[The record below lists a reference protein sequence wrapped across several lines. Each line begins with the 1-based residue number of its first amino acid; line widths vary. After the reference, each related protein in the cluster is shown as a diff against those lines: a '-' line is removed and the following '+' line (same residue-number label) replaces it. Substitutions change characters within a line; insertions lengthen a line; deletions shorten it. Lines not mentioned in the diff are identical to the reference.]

1 MPVLFKDVFQNGS
14 IIGVWHITE
23 SVEELIQ
30 NVHLSCSESE
40 SLNSYKHEN
49 RKKQWLS
56 YRVLIQELVGEKYD
70 ISYSD
75 FGKPYLNLEKKNN
88 HISITHSGDHSAVI
102 INAHSYV
109 GIDIEKPSKRIERVS
124 GRFLSDDEL
133 AFIDLGNKW
142 DHLTIC
148 WTVKEALFKIHGNL
162 CYDFREQIIIESFSF
177 AQSGQV
183 NCIILGDNDQHE
195 YCVKYTKINGF
206 YLAYVTA

>member
-1 MPVLFKDVFQNGS
+1 MPVIFKDVFLNGS
-14 IIGVWHITE
+14 IIGVWQITE
-23 SVEELIQ
+23 SVEDLIQ
-30 NVHLSCSESE
+30 NVHLSSRESE
-40 SLNSYKHEN
+40 SLTSYKHEN
-49 RKKQWLS
+49 RKRQWLS

-75 FGKPYLNLEKKNN
+75 FGKPFLKVEKKNN

-102 INAHSYV
+102 INRHSSV

-133 AFIDLGNKW
+133 GFIDFGNKW

-162 CYDFREQIIIESFSF
+162 CYDFREQIMIAPFSFS
-177 AQSGQV
+177 QSGQV
-183 NCIILGDNDQHE
+183 NCKILGDNDLHE
-195 YCVKYTKINGF
+195 YEVRYTKINGF

>member
-14 IIGVWHITE
+14 IVGVWKITE
-23 SVEELIQ
+23 TVEELYQKVNLAIIDK
-30 NVHLSCSESE
+30 E
-40 SLNSYKHEN
+40 SLVSYKHEN

-102 INAHSYV
+102 INENSSV

-124 GRFLSDDEL
+124 QRFLSDDEL
-133 AFIDLGNKW
+133 KFIDANNKW

-162 CYDFREQIIIESFSF
+162 CYDFREQIVINPFNYTET
-177 AQSGQV
+177 GQV
-183 NCIILGDNDQHE
+183 
-195 YCVKYTKINGF
+195 YCNIVCDKYLPTFQVTYKKINGY
-206 YLAYVTA
+206 YLAYLTA